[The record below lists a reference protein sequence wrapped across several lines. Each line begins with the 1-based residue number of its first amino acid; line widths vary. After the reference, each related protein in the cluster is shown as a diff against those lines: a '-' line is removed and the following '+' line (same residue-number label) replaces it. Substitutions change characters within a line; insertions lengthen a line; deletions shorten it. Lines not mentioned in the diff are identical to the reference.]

1 MDYLLW
7 CQQLAV
13 ELNRSPSLKRR
24 RIEDVVRM
32 CLLEGICRQA
42 LAKTVYRTL
51 ISLYQLDGKE
61 PKSLKY
67 AF

>member
-1 MDYLLW
+1 
-7 CQQLAV
+7 
-13 ELNRSPSLKRR
+13 
-24 RIEDVVRM
+24 M